1 MRRPFLV
8 PLSVAVAALSLSGSS
23 AAVPVNVA
31 SRRDDEVVMLPLA
44 VPVAEFQVIPA
55 GHSSHSSHAS
65 HSSHFS
71 SVGGGGGGG
80 GGSVGGDPGGTTY
93 PTDTPSSTTA
103 RPKPVHT
110 PTVTVTKTI

>member
-23 AAVPVNVA
+23 GAAPVNVA

-44 VPVAEFQVIPA
+44 VPVAEYQVIPA

-80 GGSVGGDPGGTTY
+80 SVGDGSGGVSY
-93 PTDTPSSTTA
+93 PTDVPSSTSA
-103 RPKPVHT
+103 PAKPIHT
-110 PTVTVTKTI
+110 PTVTVTKTITK